1 MIYYSSTDVFATTNA
16 NDHHSSKA
24 PDGRLGNLLYIARP
38 LTAVVCRSPFSREAM
53 NPGVAPRGP
62 VGLLLA
68 AKGLTGPADEPQSTN
83 PQGFLQIGHAK
94 YCPPWIS
101 PSPRPYRRNI
111 RYTLETLFKKVDK

>member
-1 MIYYSSTDVFATTNA
+1 MVVWGTDGIR
-16 NDHHSSKA
+16 KA
-24 PDGRLGNLLYIARP
+24 FDCPCVQVSI
-38 LTAVVCRSPFSREAM
+38 FQEAM
-53 NPGVAPRGP
+53 NPGVARRGP
-62 VGLLLA
+62 VGLLVA
-68 AKGLTGPADEPQSTN
+68 AKGLTGPADEPESTN